1 MKVGDI
7 VLVNDNCYLKEFF
20 TGPCE
25 IIEIKVSNFATTR
38 LTRYLIRTTYHINGK
53 PNLTNLT
60 ETEIKTIDEIRD
72 NKLKELGI

>member
-7 VLVNDNCYLKEFF
+7 ILVNDNCYLKEFF
-20 TGPCE
+20 TGSCE
-25 IIEIKVSNFATTR
+25 IIEIKVTTR

-60 ETEIKTIDEIRD
+60 ETEIKTITEIRN

>member
-7 VLVNDNCYLKEFF
+7 ILVNDDCYLKEFF
-20 TGPCE
+20 EGPCE
-25 IIEIKVSNFATTR
+25 IIEIKVTTK
-38 LTRYLIRTTYHINGK
+38 LPRYLIRTTYLINGK

-60 ETEIKTIDEIRD
+60 ETEIKTIDEIRN

>member
-1 MKVGDI
+1 MKLGDI

-25 IIEIKVSNFATTR
+25 IIEIKVTTR
-38 LTRYLIRTTYHINGK
+38 LTRYLIRTTYPINGK

-60 ETEIKTIDEIRD
+60 ETEIKTITEIRN

>member
-7 VLVNDNCYLKEFF
+7 VLVNDDCYLKEFF
-20 TGPCE
+20 EGPCE
-25 IIEIKVSNFATTR
+25 IIEIKVTTK
-38 LTRYLIRTTYHINGK
+38 LTRYLIRTTYLINGK

-60 ETEIKTIDEIRD
+60 ETEIKTIDEIRN